1 MDSPETPDT
10 PRHHWRVGYASGAF
24 DQLHV
29 GHLRYLLAAAAQ
41 CERLIVGIPS
51 DDVVARAKGRAPLT
65 PQAERLELVA
75 AFACVAEALP
85 VAVSME
91 DADLFAAFVAGL
103 GIDAIFIGADWADTP
118 RWSRLRP
125 RLEALGISVIFL
137 PRTAGISSSLLRAR
151 LAGAI
156 ETPEEPS
163 QEPSRP
169 PP

>member
-1 MDSPETPDT
+1 MDLTETPDT
-10 PRHHWRVGYASGAF
+10 PRHRWRVGYASGAF

-29 GHLRYLLAAAAQ
+29 GHLRYLRAAAVQ
-41 CERLIVGIPS
+41 CERLVVGIPS
-51 DDVVARAKGRAPLT
+51 NDVVARAKGRAPLT

-103 GIDAIFIGADWADTP
+103 GIDAVFIGVDWADTP

-137 PRTAGISSSLLRAR
+137 PRTADISSSLLRAR

-156 ETPEEPS
+156 ETPS
-163 QEPSRP
+163 
-169 PP
+169 